1 MEEGV
6 PKLLGLKEGVA
17 SVRRLLRKGVSVGGL
32 QGGAKALFLS
42 LLAEEVPLLLVVLPD
57 QDGAEALFEDLL
69 FFTPGG
75 MEDTV
80 VLFPADPPS
89 LIPSPGALSQRMKA
103 LRGIL
108 EGRVRV
114 VVTDLEGLCWRVPSP
129 ERLRDT
135 RRVKV
140 GEEVEREGFLRE
152 LQAMGYE
159 RVRLVEERGEMS
171 VRGGILDLFPPDQE
185 LPVRLEFFGD
195 TVESIRSF
203 DPTTQRSTEEL
214 QEVLLLPFTE
224 GGEGKLLDYLEA
236 DAPVFLLDRIS
247 IEERAEE
254 LKARGGKLWP
264 PDHLIRMLDNRPL
277 VEMDGDPS
285 SDFLIRCE
293 RLYGIREEVKGK
305 GFRGI
310 ASRVREWM
318 EEGWSVYFVVH
329 SERQAERVRELF
341 GQYGVVFSIAHYR
354 KRRLSPEGRAWLVV
368 GELSGGFL
376 LPEEGLVFISEEEVF
391 GEKGRVAKAPRPSAP
406 PLSSFEDLEVGDYL
420 VHVDYGIGLYR
431 GLSRLEFEGE
441 KKEFLL
447 IEYEGGDRLY
457 VPIERLDLV
466 HKYFG
471 PREEPPRLDRL
482 GSASWRRAKRRA
494 KRAAEEIARELI
506 EIYAARKAFEGFAF
520 SPRDAYYQEFEATFP
535 YEETPDQWQA
545 IEDVMRDMESPRPMD
560 RLICGDVGFG
570 KTEVA
575 IRAAFKAVMDG
586 KQVAL
591 LVPTTVLAQQHYQ
604 TFSARFQGYPI
615 VVEMLSRFRSPR
627 RQREILE
634 GLREGKVDVVIG
646 THRLLQKDVRF
657 RDLGLLIIDEE
668 QRFGVAH
675 KERLKELKKTVDCLT
690 LTATPI
696 PRTLQMS
703 LVGIREMSL
712 ISTPPPARQTISTRV
727 LPFDPRTVREAI
739 IKEVRRGGQVFFV
752 HNRVKEIQEVAR
764 RLQELVPEVR
774 IGIAHGQMRERE
786 LERVM
791 LRFVRGEIDLLVCTS
806 IIESGLDIPN
816 ANTIIINRADRF
828 GLADLYQLRGRVG
841 RSAKKAYAY
850 LLVPPRKEL
859 TASSAKRLRAIQEL
873 SELGSGFRLALRD
886 LEIRGA
892 GNLLGHRQSGHIAE
906 VGLEL
911 YNALL
916 EEAIRE
922 LKGEEVPKKVTP
934 EIHIPIEAY
943 IPEEYVEEET
953 QRLGLYKRLSLV
965 EGEEELEELKEEIR
979 DRFGPPPA
987 EVRNLFEVIEL
998 KIWLQR
1004 YRVQRLEI
1012 KAGELRLLL
1021 SDGRV
1026 DPERLVRAVEESK
1039 GKARLTPSGELIL
1052 EVGGM
1057 GWRKSIEEAKTF
1069 LQRLS

>member
-1 MEEGV
+1 
-6 PKLLGLKEGVA
+6 VA
-17 SVRRLLRKGVSVGGL
+17 
-32 QGGAKALFLS
+32 
-42 LLAEEVPLLLVVLPD
+42 
-57 QDGAEALFEDLL
+57 
-69 FFTPGG
+69 
-75 MEDTV
+75 
-80 VLFPADPPS
+80 
-89 LIPSPGALSQRMKA
+89 
-103 LRGIL
+103 
-108 EGRVRV
+108 
-114 VVTDLEGLCWRVPSP
+114 
-129 ERLRDT
+129 
-135 RRVKV
+135 
-140 GEEVEREGFLRE
+140 
-152 LQAMGYE
+152 
-159 RVRLVEERGEMS
+159 
-171 VRGGILDLFPPDQE
+171 
-185 LPVRLEFFGD
+185 
-195 TVESIRSF
+195 
-203 DPTTQRSTEEL
+203 
-214 QEVLLLPFTE
+214 
-224 GGEGKLLDYLEA
+224 
-236 DAPVFLLDRIS
+236 
-247 IEERAEE
+247 
-254 LKARGGKLWP
+254 
-264 PDHLIRMLDNRPL
+264 
-277 VEMDGDPS
+277 
-285 SDFLIRCE
+285 
-293 RLYGIREEVKGK
+293 
-305 GFRGI
+305 
-310 ASRVREWM
+310 
-318 EEGWSVYFVVH
+318 
-329 SERQAERVRELF
+329 
-341 GQYGVVFSIAHYR
+341 FSIAHHWR
-354 KRRLSPEGRAWLVV
+354 RRLSPEGRAWVVV
-368 GELSGGFL
+368 GELSGGFI

-431 GLSRLEFEGE
+431 GLSRIEFEGE

-627 RQREILE
+627 RQKEILE

-727 LPFDPRTVREAI
+727 LPFDPRIVREAI

-922 LKGEEVPKKVTP
+922 LKGEEVPKKPTP

-943 IPEEYVEEET
+943 IPEEYVEEEA

-1004 YRVQRLEI
+1004 YRVQRLEM

-1026 DPERLVRAVEESK
+1026 APERLVRAVEESK

-1057 GWRKSIEEAKTF
+1057 GWRESIEEAKTF

>member
-42 LLAEEVPLLLVVLPD
+42 LLAEEFPLLLVVLPD

-69 FFTPGG
+69 FFTPDG
-75 MEDTV
+75 MRDAV
-80 VLFPADPPS
+80 ALFPADPPS

-140 GEEVEREGFLRE
+140 GEEVEREGLLRE
-152 LQAMGYE
+152 LQALGYE
-159 RVRLVEERGEMS
+159 RVKLVEERGEMS

-203 DPTTQRSTEEL
+203 DPTTQRSTEGL

-247 IEERAEE
+247 MEERAEE
-254 LKARGGKLWP
+254 LKARGDKLWP
-264 PDHLIRMLDNRPL
+264 PDRLIRMLDNRPL

-285 SDFLIRCE
+285 SDLLIRCE

-341 GQYGVVFSIAHYR
+341 GQYGVAFSIAHHW
-354 KRRLSPEGRAWLVV
+354 RRLSPEGRAWLVV
-368 GELSGGFL
+368 GELSGGFI

-586 KQVAL
+586 KQVAV

-627 RQREILE
+627 RQKEILE

-916 EEAIRE
+916 EEAIRG
-922 LKGEEVPKKVTP
+922 LKGEEVPKKPTP

-943 IPEEYVEEET
+943 IPEGYVEEET
-953 QRLGLYKRLSLV
+953 QRLGLYKRLSLI
-965 EGEEELEELKEEIR
+965 EDEEELEELKEEIR
-979 DRFGPPPA
+979 DRYGPPPT

-1004 YRVQRLEI
+1004 YRVQRLEM

-1057 GWRKSIEEAKTF
+1057 GWRESIEEAKTF